1 MQLIRNGEIVTDEF
15 VALPDDASVPA
26 DGAIIVPAPRFL
38 ADPDMSSQ
46 RPAPF
51 GVAWPNN
58 RRVAELSPYLERL
71 ALVALNFPSF
81 RDGRAYSQARQL
93 REQHRFAGELRA
105 TGDVLRDQFLFM
117 LRAGF
122 DSLEVRK
129 DADAA
134 AFLKVM
140 AHSSIYYQPAS
151 DHRATAAVTRL
162 ARAANG
168 IETRAVGRFP
178 RDLPGLNAA
187 LEHATPEEILAQA
200 IRVAPRLAIVSSFGI
215 ESAVLLHLAA
225 SVDRSLPVIFLDT
238 GWLFGETLAYR
249 DSLIE
254 QLGLT
259 DVRTIRPDARRLSRA
274 DPDSELWSED
284 PDRCCQVRK
293 VEPLADALASFDG
306 WVTGRKRFQGG
317 ARTQLATV
325 ETDAGRLK
333 FNPFA
338 ATPAKEIAARF
349 GAANLPRHPLA
360 ASGYLSVGCLPCS
373 SRARAGE
380 GVRDGRWRGRGR
392 TECGIHGF

>member
-1 MQLIRNGEIVTDEF
+1 MRLIRNGKIVTDEF
-15 VALPDDASVPA
+15 VVLPDDAPVPA
-26 DGAIIVPAPRFL
+26 DGAIIVPALRFL
-38 ADPDMSSQ
+38 AYPGTFT
-46 RPAPF
+46 RRTAPV

-58 RRVAELSPYLERL
+58 TPVAELSPYLERL

-122 DSLEVRK
+122 GSLEVRK

-134 AFLKVM
+134 AFSQVI
-140 AHSSIYYQPAS
+140 ARYSIFYQHAS
-151 DHRATAAVTRL
+151 DGRATAAVTRL
-162 ARAANG
+162 ARATNG
-168 IETRAVGRFP
+168 IETHAIGRHSP
-178 RDLPGLNAA
+178 DLPALNAA

-200 IRVAPRLAIVSSFGI
+200 IRIAPRLAIVSSFGI

-225 SVDRSLPVIFLDT
+225 TVDCSLPVIFLDT

-249 DSLIE
+249 DALVE
-254 QLGLT
+254 HLGLT
-259 DVRTIRPDARRLSRA
+259 DVRSIRPDARRLSRA

-284 PDRCCQVRK
+284 PDTCCRLRK
-293 VEPLADALASFDG
+293 VEPLAEALASIDA

-317 ARTQLATV
+317 ARTQLAIV
-325 ETDAGRLK
+325 EADAGRLK

-338 ATPAKEIAARF
+338 ATRQKDIAARF
-349 GAANLPRHPLA
+349 RAANLPRHPLGVA
-360 ASGYLSVGCLPCS
+360 GYLSIGCLPCS
-373 SRARAGE
+373 SRSRAGE
-380 GVRDGRWRGRGR
+380 GVRDGRWRGSGR
-392 TECGIHGF
+392 TECGIHTG